1 MAMAPA
7 LAAAAELPADDVGE
21 TDGLGR
27 FLAEIVR
34 HPLLT
39 AADEVRLAKRVER
52 GDPAAKTQMI
62 ESNLRLVV
70 SIAKQYRGLGLPFED
85 LIQEGAIG
93 LNRAVE
99 KFDWRRGH
107 KFSTYA
113 TWWIRQAVQRA
124 ISRQSRTIR
133 LPIHVIER
141 RHRLVVAASD
151 LESAFGREPTRREL
165 SEATG
170 LSLRQIDETVQAC
183 QPPASLEQPVASEA
197 DDALGDLVADEAA
210 ADPFERAAQQEE
222 RLRVRRGA
230 GDSCPSASG
239 SCWRSGSASTARAGR
254 SRRSAA
260 GSASR
265 GSASASSSSRACG
278 SWPRCRVPSA
288 AARTGSRARA
298 GSTARRTPR
307 PSGRC

>member
-7 LAAAAELPADDVGE
+7 FATAAEPPADDVGE

-27 FLAEIVR
+27 FLGEIVR

-39 AADEVRLAKRVER
+39 PADEVRLAKRVER
-52 GDPAAKTQMI
+52 GDAAAKTRMI

-70 SIAKQYRGLGLPFED
+70 SIAKQYRGLGLPFDD

-124 ISRQSRTIR
+124 ISRQARTIR

-141 RHRLVVAASD
+141 RHRLVAAASD
-151 LESAFGREPTRREL
+151 LESALGREPTRREL

-183 QPPASLEQPVASEA
+183 QPPVSLEQPVASEA
-197 DDALGDLVADEAA
+197 DDVLGDLVADEAA
-210 ADPFERAAQQEE
+210 ADPFERTAQQEE
-222 RLRVRRGA
+222 RLRVRRALTTLPERERLVLEERFGID
-230 GDSCPSASG
+230 GESRTLEEIG
-239 SCWRSGSASTARAGR
+239 GR
-254 SRRSAA
+254 VGVTRERVRQLEQQGLRKLAA
-260 GSASR
+260 LQ
-265 GSASASSSSRACG
+265 
-278 SWPRCRVPSA
+278 
-288 AARTGSRARA
+288 
-298 GSTARRTPR
+298 R
-307 PSGRC
+307 P

>member
-1 MAMAPA
+1 VSTMAPA
-7 LAAAAELPADDVGE
+7 LAAATDPPADDIGE
-21 TDGLGR
+21 TDGLAR
-27 FLAEIVR
+27 FLGEIVR

-39 AADEVRLAKRVER
+39 PADELRLAKRVER
-52 GDPAAKTQMI
+52 GDPAAKTRMI

-70 SIAKQYRGLGLPFED
+70 SIAKQYRGLGLPFDD

-141 RHRLVVAASD
+141 RHRLLVAASD

-197 DDALGDLVADEAA
+197 EEVLGDLVADEAA

-222 RLRVRRGA
+222 RLRVRQA
-230 GDSCPSASG
+230 L
-239 SCWRSGSASTARAGR
+239 ARLPARERLVLEERFGFDGE
-254 SRRSAA
+254 SRTLEEIGGQVGVTRERVRQLEQQGLRKLAA
-260 GSASR
+260 L
-265 GSASASSSSRACG
+265 
-278 SWPRCRVPSA
+278 
-288 AARTGSRARA
+288 
-298 GSTARRTPR
+298 PR
-307 PSGRC
+307 P

>member
-1 MAMAPA
+1 VGPMAPA
-7 LAAAAELPADDVGE
+7 LATAPEPPANLDVGE
-21 TDGLGR
+21 TDGLAR
-27 FLAEIVR
+27 FLREIVR

-39 AADEVRLAKRVER
+39 PAEEVRLAKRVER
-52 GDPAAKTQMI
+52 GDPAAKERMI

-70 SIAKQYRGLGLPFED
+70 SIAKQYRGLGLPFDD

-124 ISRQSRTIR
+124 ISRQARTIR
-133 LPIHVIER
+133 LPIHVLER
-141 RHRLVVAASD
+141 RHRLLAAASD
-151 LESAFGREPTRREL
+151 LESALGREATRQEL

-210 ADPFERAAQQEE
+210 DDPFERAAQDDE
-222 RLRVRRGA
+222 RLRVRRAVATLPERERVVLEERFGL
-230 GDSCPSASG
+230 GG
-239 SCWRSGSASTARAGR
+239 GEGR
-254 SRRSAA
+254 TLEEIGGLVGVTRERVRQLEQQGLRKLAA
-260 GSASR
+260 L
-265 GSASASSSSRACG
+265 
-278 SWPRCRVPSA
+278 
-288 AARTGSRARA
+288 
-298 GSTARRTPR
+298 PR
-307 PSGRC
+307 P

>member
-1 MAMAPA
+1 MPRGSPTGTVKPMARA
-7 LAAAAELPADDVGE
+7 LAAAPQLPADDVRE
-21 TDGLGR
+21 TDGLAR
-27 FLAEIVR
+27 FLGEIVR

-39 AADEVRLAKRVER
+39 PAEEVRLAKRVEH
-52 GDPAAKTQMI
+52 GDPDAKRRMI

-70 SIAKQYRGLGLPFED
+70 SIAKQYRGLGLPFDD

-124 ISRQSRTIR
+124 ISRQARTIR
-133 LPIHVIER
+133 LPIHVLER
-141 RHRLVVAASD
+141 RHRLLAAASD

-197 DDALGDLVADEAA
+197 DDVLGDLVADDAA
-210 ADPFERAAQQEE
+210 ADPFDHAAQQEE
-222 RLRVRRGA
+222 RLRVRRAVAQLPERERLVLEKRFGLD
-230 GDSCPSASG
+230 GESRTLEEIG
-239 SCWRSGSASTARAGR
+239 GVVGVTRERVRQLEQQGLLKLARLTQG
-254 SRRSAA
+254 
-260 GSASR
+260 
-265 GSASASSSSRACG
+265 
-278 SWPRCRVPSA
+278 
-288 AARTGSRARA
+288 
-298 GSTARRTPR
+298 
-307 PSGRC
+307 